1 MPITFALGYGISF
14 AVMSCVPVH
23 MYLYHWDDIKMAFMG
38 MGKKDIHARL
48 IMRCRDVVWWCY
60 AGTTVN
66 FLEEVWHTA
75 MPV

>member
-38 MGKKDIHARL
+38 TSKKDIHARL
-48 IMRCRDVVWWCY
+48 IMRCRDVVWWWY